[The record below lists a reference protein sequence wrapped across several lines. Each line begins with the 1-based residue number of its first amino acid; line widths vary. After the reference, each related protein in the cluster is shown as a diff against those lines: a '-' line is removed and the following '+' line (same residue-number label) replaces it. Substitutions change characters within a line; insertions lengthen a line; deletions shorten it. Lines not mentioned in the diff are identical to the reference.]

1 MSSPGRHPYYGP
13 PPQAP
18 QAKPAHTGIGR
29 GTGTVL
35 VLSVLVIAA
44 IAVLNLVT
52 VDKVI
57 YRPAGV
63 HDTLGEMDGS
73 PVVSIEGLDTYPT
86 EGSLDFLT
94 IILDGGPRSDVTAW
108 DWLLAELDPATDVVD
123 AEQVYPEDVT
133 AEQIQEQNV
142 ELMAQSQDGAAVV
155 ALRAVGIE
163 VPEQVKVAQIITDAP
178 AADTLEVN
186 DEVLRVGEQDIANP
200 EDVREALQAF
210 EPGEEVPFVLVREG
224 EEMTLQVPTG
234 ESEPEPG
241 NPEAAPRT
249 VIGVFLAS
257 DFDLPYEVTID
268 AGNVGGPSAGMMFSL
283 AIYDKLTPGSLTG
296 GLSFAGT
303 GTINSDGTVGGI
315 GGIRQKMVAAENAGA
330 DYFLAPAPNCNE
342 VVGRIPDDLQVAKVG
357 TFEEARDIVEA
368 LGNGEDVTL
377 PSC

>member
-1 MSSPGRHPYYGP
+1 MSGPHPYYGP
-13 PPQAP
+13 PPQSP
-18 QAKPAHTGIGR
+18 QTKPAHTGISR
-29 GTGTVL
+29 GTGLVL
-35 VLSVLVIAA
+35 GLSVLAIAA

-63 HDTLGEMDGS
+63 HDTLGEIDGS
-73 PVVSIEGLDTYPT
+73 PVVSVEGLDTYPT

-108 DWLLAELDPATDVVD
+108 DWLLAELDPATDVFNTAD
-123 AEQVYPEDVT
+123 VYPEDIT
-133 AEQIQEQNV
+133 AQQIQEQNV

-155 ALRAVGIE
+155 ALRALDIE
-163 VPEQVKVAQIITDAP
+163 VPEQVKVAQITTDAP
-178 AADTLEVN
+178 AADTLQVN
-186 DEVLRVGEQDIANP
+186 DEVLRVGEQDIADP
-200 EDVREALQAF
+200 EDVREALQVF
-210 EPGEEVPFVLVREG
+210 EPGEEVPFVLVRDG
-224 EEMTLQVPTG
+224 EEMTLVVPTG
-234 ESEPEPG
+234 EGEPDPAD
-241 NPEAAPRT
+241 PDAPPRT

-257 DFDLPYEVTID
+257 DFDLPYDVTID

-296 GLSFAGT
+296 GLDFAGT

-315 GGIRQKMVAAENAGA
+315 GGIRQKMVAAENAGV

-342 VVGRIPDDLQVAKVG
+342 VVGRIPDGLQVAKVG

-368 LGNGEDVTL
+368 LGNGEDVSL